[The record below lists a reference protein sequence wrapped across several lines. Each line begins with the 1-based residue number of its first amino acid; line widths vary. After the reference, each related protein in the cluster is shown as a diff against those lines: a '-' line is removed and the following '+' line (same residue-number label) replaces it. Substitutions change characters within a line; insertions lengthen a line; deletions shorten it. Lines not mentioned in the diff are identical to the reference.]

1 MGNLQ
6 KRNKLMNIINIG
18 SLNIEHIYHVPDLPQ
33 AGQRFYCNHY
43 QRLPGGKGYYQSI
56 AMARAGAT
64 VWHVGFIG
72 PDGKFITKSL
82 KQNNVDVRYTHKTE
96 QLTGQEHIYLTPA
109 GESTKVRYMGANGC
123 FEPHFLTSLFK
134 QLSPEQLV
142 LVQNETNDVPGI
154 FELVKSHNLN
164 LTFHPAPFTEAV
176 LEYPLELV
184 DTLIFNLRTGQ
195 KLSNESSPEQ
205 IMQVLMAK
213 YPNTALI
220 LTLGA
225 QGAWYVDQHQKIKVP
240 GDPVQAIDENQA
252 GNTFVGYFLAQ
263 RLKRQPIESCIKI
276 ACRASALCVT
286 RAGKSATI
294 PYLTEIK

>member
-1 MGNLQ
+1 MH
-6 KRNKLMNIINIG
+6 IINIG

-33 AGQRFYCNHY
+33 SGQRSYCNHY

-72 PDGKFITKSL
+72 SDGKFVRKSL
-82 KQNNVDVRYTHKTE
+82 QQNNVNTRYTHKTE
-96 QLTGQEHIYLTPA
+96 QLTGQEHIYLTPN
-109 GESTKVRYMGANGC
+109 GDNTKVRYMGTNSC

-134 QLSPEQLV
+134 QLPAEQLV
-142 LVQNETNDVPGI
+142 LVQNEINDIPRI
-154 FELVKSHNLN
+154 FELIKSHNLN
-164 LTFHPAPFTEAV
+164 LTFHPAPFTPAV
-176 LEYPLELV
+176 LDYPLELV

-195 KLSNESSPEQ
+195 KLTQQDSPEKILQ
-205 IMQVLMAK
+205 DLMSR
-213 YPNTALI
+213 YPNMALV

-240 GDPVQAIDENQA
+240 GDPVQAIDESQA

-263 RLKRQPIESCIKI
+263 KLKKQPIESCIKI